1 MKTTNRAPRHKLSR
15 RSLLQGAGALGI
27 GLPFLSSI
35 VRANDDAGSAKRLI
49 VFCSPNEPI
58 ERDHWVPSGQGNA
71 FPLTQL
77 APVMSPLEPH
87 RDKLTMVGDLRMQS
101 RLDDPHTGGHIG
113 MVHLLVGRRCVPTG
127 SNEPNQ
133 WAGGISLDQYVANA
147 RGVQALTLGARVA
160 QNNGNSRISFTGASQ
175 PVDPI
180 SAPDVAFDD
189 LFADATLPAEE
200 RAALKAQRLSVLDR
214 VTGDIQRAKS
224 RLPTEARHKLDI
236 HSDMVR
242 ELELALEADKLIE
255 CTPESPGAGDYNSNA
270 MFPTTVR
277 RQIDVMVQA
286 LGCGLTDVASL
297 QLSNS
302 GASNIT
308 PMWPDEGININDH
321 YHYLAHQYIES
332 PNASNT
338 SRRVDMERYLFSLF
352 AYLLE
357 RLDSIPEGTG
367 GTMLDS
373 SIVVW
378 MKPLGYRHRV
388 DKMLFMLAG
397 GANGQLQTGRF
408 VSFPDAPHNNLLLE
422 ICHLMGL
429 QDETF
434 GDPSYCTGPLS
445 L

>member
-1 MKTTNRAPRHKLSR
+1 
-15 RSLLQGAGALGI
+15 
-27 GLPFLSSI
+27 
-35 VRANDDAGSAKRLI
+35 
-49 VFCSPNEPI
+49 
-58 ERDHWVPSGQGNA
+58 
-71 FPLTQL
+71 
-77 APVMSPLEPH
+77 
-87 RDKLTMVGDLRMQS
+87 
-101 RLDDPHTGGHIG
+101 
-113 MVHLLVGRRCVPTG
+113 
-127 SNEPNQ
+127 
-133 WAGGISLDQYVANA
+133 
-147 RGVQALTLGARVA
+147 VQALTLGVRVA
-160 QNNGNSRISFTGASQ
+160 SSNGNSRISYTGPSQ

-180 SAPDVAFDD
+180 TAPDVAFDG
-189 LFADATLPAEE
+189 LFADAILPAEE

-214 VTGDIQRAKS
+214 VTGDLTRAKT

-242 ELELALEADKLIE
+242 ELELKLQADKLID
-255 CTPESPGAGDYNSNA
+255 CTPESPGSGDYNSNG

-277 RQIDVMVQA
+277 RQIDVMIQA

-308 PMWPDEGININDH
+308 PMWPEEGINISDH
-321 YHYLAHQYIES
+321 YHYLAHEYIEN
-332 PNASNT
+332 PNATNT
-338 SRRVDMERYLFSLF
+338 ARRIEMERYLFSLF
-352 AYLLE
+352 GYLLE

-373 SIVVW
+373 SLVLWI
-378 MKPLGYRHRV
+378 KPLGYRHRT

-422 ICHLMGL
+422 VCHLMGL
-429 QDETF
+429 SDQTF
-434 GDPSYCTGPLS
+434 GDPAYCTGPLS